1 MVTFPE
7 PHAARLHTGSGGEQ
21 VGVATVLIQVGAP
34 VLPAGRDVLEFHH
47 LPLAEVDG
55 HQVVL
60 QLLINRRL
68 GHKEGLHVP
77 EGGPGDPSMS

>member
-7 PHAARLHTGSGGEQ
+7 PQAARLHTGSGGKQ
-21 VGVATVLIQVGAP
+21 VGVATVLIQVGALF
-34 VLPAGRDVLEFHH
+34 LPAGCDVLEFHH

-77 EGGPGDPSMS
+77 EGGPGDPSIS

>member
-1 MVTFPE
+1 MSRWAWPR
-7 PHAARLHTGSGGEQ
+7 PA
-21 VGVATVLIQVGAP
+21 VLIQVGALF
-34 VLPAGRDVLEFHH
+34 LPAGRDVLEFNR

-60 QLLINRRL
+60 QVLIDGGL

-77 EGGPGDPSMS
+77 EGGTGDQSGD